1 MMFTFIHRACYV
13 NIIIDLKFMVC
24 KDFARLV
31 ARIFNR
37 IAKLIGGY
45 IKDSKYF
52 TIFNLKTLANFN

>member
-1 MMFTFIHRACYV
+1 MLISLLTLSLWY
-13 NIIIDLKFMVC
+13 
-24 KDFARLV
+24 ARILLGLL

-45 IKDSKYF
+45 IKDSKSF